1 VKDYVNYGRDGST
14 LELLMIFFTSST
26 AINLVVLLP
35 LLYGVASSSTTQS
48 GSTKL
53 VVDESFSALIVKST
67 VQYW

>member
-1 VKDYVNYGRDGST
+1 MKDYVNYGRDGTT
-14 LELLMIFFTSST
+14 LELLMIFFST

>member
-1 VKDYVNYGRDGST
+1 MKDYVNYGRDGTT
-14 LELLMIFFTSST
+14 LELLMIFFST

-35 LLYGVASSSTTQS
+35 LLYGVASSS
-48 GSTKL
+48 STKL

>member
-1 VKDYVNYGRDGST
+1 VNYGRDGTT
-14 LELLMIFFTSST
+14 LELLMIFFST

-35 LLYGVASSSTTQS
+35 LLYGVASSS
-48 GSTKL
+48 STKL

>member
-1 VKDYVNYGRDGST
+1 MKDYVNYGRDGTT
-14 LELLMIFFTSST
+14 LELLMIFFST

-67 VQYW
+67 VQ

>member
-35 LLYGVASSSTTQS
+35 LLYGVASSS
-48 GSTKL
+48 STKL

>member
-1 VKDYVNYGRDGST
+1 VKDYVNYGRDGTT
-14 LELLMIFFTSST
+14 LELLMIFFST

-35 LLYGVASSSTTQS
+35 LLYGVASSS
-48 GSTKL
+48 STKL